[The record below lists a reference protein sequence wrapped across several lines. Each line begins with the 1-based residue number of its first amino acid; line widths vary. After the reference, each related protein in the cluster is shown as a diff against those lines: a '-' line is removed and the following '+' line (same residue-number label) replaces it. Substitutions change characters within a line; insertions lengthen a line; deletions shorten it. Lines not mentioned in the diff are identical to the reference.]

1 MRWLQR
7 IDRSQRLVLFAV
19 LLGLV
24 GGAGAQLFLWLLHLG
39 EVLLIQPL
47 GHYHYLTVTAAHRNP
62 VAPAFRV
69 YWLIPIATTVGGLLA
84 GVLVYT
90 FAPEAEGHG
99 TDAAVRAFHQTG
111 GKMRPRI
118 PLVKSIASAITIGS
132 GGSAG
137 REGPTAQI
145 AAGVGSILGGVVRAP
160 VDERRLIVLMGMAAG
175 LSAIFKSPLGTA
187 IFAVEILYSGM
198 AFEGEALL
206 YTLISAAVAYAV
218 TGAIEGWTPLFF
230 VPRES
235 FGTPFDLIW
244 YSVVGILA
252 GLIGAVLPLVFYG
265 VRDAFK
271 KLSLPNHVK
280 PAIGGLI
287 VGLIGMVLPGIL
299 GGGYGYM
306 QLALEGAGGL
316 SVSLL
321 LLLVFGK
328 IVTLSLTIGSGGSGG
343 VFAPALYIGA
353 MLGAATATLLH
364 LVGFS
369 SISTAGLAVVGMT
382 AVFAGAARVPIA
394 SMVMVI
400 EMTGGFQLIMP
411 AMMAVAL
418 SFIVQSAVTRHSRYP
433 TLYEAQV
440 PFPTDSPVHQQLYQE
455 VAARLLRSRQMSIDE
470 DTLVHLIGDRIS
482 AEQGIPF
489 LHGHERLYRVQLP
502 AGAPIVGRPVR
513 DLGLEDFLVIAL
525 LRQEHRI
532 LPDAATLFQVGDE
545 LVVAAAPETMSRF
558 REMIA
563 SPAAATNTGAAG
575 ALDARV
581 HGDDT

>member
-1 MRWLQR
+1 MRWLQQ

-19 LLGLV
+19 LLGLI

-47 GHYHYLTVTAAHRNP
+47 GHYRYLTVTAAHRHP
-62 VAPAFRV
+62 VAPAFHF
-69 YWLIPIATTVGGLLA
+69 YWLVPVATTVGGLLA

-111 GKMRPRI
+111 GKMRPRV

-137 REGPTAQI
+137 REGPAAQI
-145 AAGVGSILGGVVRAP
+145 AAGVGSIMGGVLRVP
-160 VDERRLIVLMGMAAG
+160 VDERRLLILMGMAAG

-206 YTLISAAVAYAV
+206 YTMISAAVAYAV

-235 FGTPFDLIW
+235 FGTSFDLIW
-244 YSVVGILA
+244 YSLVGVLA
-252 GLIGAVLPLVFYG
+252 GLIGVVLPLVFYG
-265 VRDAFK
+265 VRDAFH
-271 KLSLPNHVK
+271 KLSLPNQVK
-280 PAIGGLI
+280 PAVGGLV

-306 QLALEGAGGL
+306 QLALEGASGL
-316 SVSLL
+316 SVGLL

-328 IVTLSLTIGSGGSGG
+328 IVSLSLTIGSGGSGG

-353 MLGAATATLLH
+353 MLGAAMAALLH

-369 SISTAGLAVVGMT
+369 SISTAGLAVVGMA

-411 AMMAVAL
+411 TMMAVAL
-418 SFIVQSAVTRHSRYP
+418 SFIVQSAMTRRSRYP

-440 PFPTDSPVHQQLYQE
+440 SFPTDSPVHQQLYQE
-455 VAARLLRSRQMSIDE
+455 VAARLLKNRQMSIDE
-470 DTLVHLIGDRIS
+470 DALVDLIGDRIS

-489 LHGHERLYRVQLP
+489 LRGRERLYRVQLP
-502 AGAPIVGRPVR
+502 AGAPIVGTPVR
-513 DLGLEDFLVIAL
+513 DLGLKDLLVIAL

-532 LPDAATLFQVGDE
+532 LPDADTLFQVSDE
-545 LVVAAAPETMSRF
+545 LLVAAAPETMSRF

-563 SPAAATNTGAAG
+563 SPAAS
-575 ALDARV
+575 LS
-581 HGDDT
+581 